1 MTDPVTRTV
10 LAAAVALGLLASAA
24 TASEDGKN
32 PTKIAAT
39 TTTIEPAE
47 ADRAPTNRNADRFS
61 RELRA
66 AGLDA
71 RMADVQPKYLRPH
84 QVR

>member
-10 LAAAVALGLLASAA
+10 LSAAVALGLLASAA
-24 TASEDGKN
+24 TASEDDKN
-32 PTKIAAT
+32 RTKIAAT
-39 TTTIEPAE
+39 TTTIEPVE
-47 ADRAPTNRNADRFS
+47 ANRAPTNRNADRFS

-66 AGLDA
+66 AGLDG
-71 RMADVQPKYLRPH
+71 RMADVQTKYLRPH

>member
-10 LAAAVALGLLASAA
+10 LSAAVALGLLASVAS
-24 TASEDGKN
+24 ASEDTEK
-32 PTKIAAT
+32 PTTVAAT
-39 TTTIEPAE
+39 TTIGPA
-47 ADRAPTNRNADRFS
+47 AANRAPTNRNADRFS

-66 AGLDA
+66 AGLDG
-71 RMADVQPKYLRPH
+71 RMADVQTKYLRPH